1 MAIPASAPILVA
13 LGLVFGAGGEK
24 VEAQLAGPLPR
35 SSIAAVLAHQGELE
49 LSAEQVKE
57 LEKRDEALQK
67 ELAAIRDRHGTTP
80 AASRAPQRGPGRT
93 EGASPG
99 AIPGST
105 SGDRSAG
112 GGAHGMG
119 GGHAGH
125 PPRVRSPSGDPD
137 PTTRAAAL
145 QRELDDADT
154 HAWLGAETTLPV
166 AKQQRARSIAA
177 RYREDLSDQREK
189 ATGKGAP

>member
-1 MAIPASAPILVA
+1 MAISASAPILVTV
-13 LGLVFGAGGEK
+13 GLVFGAGGDK
-24 VEAQLAGPLPR
+24 VEVQLAHPLPR

-49 LSAEQVKE
+49 LSAEQVRE

-67 ELAAIRDRHGTTP
+67 ELVAIRDRYGRTP
-80 AASRAPQRGPGRT
+80 AASPAPHRAPVRSG
-93 EGASPG
+93 GASPG

-105 SGDRSAG
+105 SGDRPPG

-119 GGHAGH
+119 GGHVGH
-125 PPRVRSPSGDPD
+125 PPRARSPSGDPD
-137 PTTRAAAL
+137 PTTRAAEL

-154 HAWLGAETTLPV
+154 HAWLEAETTLPV
-166 AKQQRARSIAA
+166 AKQQRARSVAA
-177 RYREDLSDQREK
+177 KYREDLSEQREK